1 MMASNNYAL
10 ILSGGSGTRFWPVS
24 RKQKPKQFLSL
35 FFERTLLEQTINR
48 LQGVVPAEN
57 IYILTNPTQVEQILA
72 VAPQFNQANILVEPS
87 KRDTAPAISYGMAK
101 IAQINA
107 EANVVVLPSD
117 QLIDDHEA
125 FSSLIQDAF
134 SLAQRDDYLITLG
147 VKPTWACSSYGYIE
161 RGDSLDTGL
170 DSQAHQVLRF
180 REKPATEL
188 AEKFIQLGRFSWNAG
203 IFVWSVAGFAT
214 NLKQHAPALA
224 KFFTGVANSEFDS
237 DDACHAQFEELE
249 ALSIDYALMERSTKV
264 LVMEV
269 DFSWDDIGSWI
280 SAAEYLPLLADEN
293 RSNQNITT
301 LDARGNI
308 VFDSVLDQPKH
319 VALLGVDDLV
329 IVRTPD
335 ALLVANKHQV
345 EQIKKLVDLLPADLL

>member
-1 MMASNNYAL
+1 MMDSNNYAL
-10 ILSGGSGTRFWPVS
+10 ILSGGAGARFWPVS
-24 RKQKPKQFLSL
+24 RKAKPKQFLSL
-35 FFERTLLEQTINR
+35 FFEKTLLEQTIER
-48 LQGVVPAEN
+48 LKGVVPCEN

-72 VAPQFNQANILVEPS
+72 VAPEFNSSNILVEPS

-101 IAQINA
+101 IAQINS
-107 EANVVVLPSD
+107 EAKVVVLPSD
-117 QLIDDHEA
+117 QLIDNHQA
-125 FSSLIQDAF
+125 FNSLIQDAF
-134 SLAQRDDYLITLG
+134 SLAEQDDYLITLG

-161 RGDSLDTGL
+161 RGEALKSELQN
-170 DSQAHQVLRF
+170 QAYQVLRF

-188 AEKFIQLGRFSWNAG
+188 AEKFIKLGRFSWNAG
-203 IFVWSVAGFAT
+203 IFVWSVAGFRA
-214 NLKQHAPALA
+214 NLNQHAPELA
-224 KFFTGVANSEFDS
+224 EFFEAVMSHKFSSES
-237 DDACHAQFEELE
+237 DCAIKFEELE
-249 ALSIDYALMERSTKV
+249 ALSIDYALMERSAKV
-264 LVMEV
+264 LVIEV

-280 SAAEYLPLLADEN
+280 SAAEYLPLLNDNN

-329 IVRTPD
+329 VVRTPD

-345 EQIKKLVDLLPADLL
+345 EQIKKLVELLPSNLI